1 MRLKKQP
8 KKKGTICSSLSSS
21 EQAIVFSALQDLQ
34 DKDPSQIL
42 SIISEPRLA
51 QRFIEGLPLNNETSI
66 PLLLEFHKAFTDKN
80 TRKAVSRAIFKLK
93 RKGVPVDDYFDKE
106 DNVTSIL
113 LKSREKKAV
122 AYIGPYVLGKGTRP
136 VLIIKD
142 RTGPGQDIAV
152 GLVSD
157 EEGFNEFIYN
167 TYSRKDVKEVKKD
180 LMRKSGVLIETSVS
194 HAATIFEE
202 SYRCHLDLASAPPVE
217 YLELRP
223 WLLEN
228 ASPLER
234 PIIYDLVSESA
245 VNYDLPTYSMLIR
258 LFEHKLM
265 NFWVLDPEL
274 LRPYIEEILKIDE
287 SPLILSE
294 NQKLERITQIKDK
307 ASGELFSG
315 NKGRLWKYRFEEM
328 AFIFFKIKENDYV
341 QICLAAAHA
350 MGKQG
355 SILQKSPVIEFILER
370 SIAFYMEM
378 DKEAGED
385 QGQESNSSPGIL
397 LP

>member
-1 MRLKKQP
+1 MRLKKQK

-21 EQAIVFSALQDLQ
+21 EQAIVSSALQDLQ

-51 QRFIEGLPLNNETSI
+51 QRFIEGLPLNNESSI
-66 PLLLEFHKAFTDKN
+66 PFLLEFHKAFTDKS

-93 RKGVPVDDYFDKE
+93 RRGVPVDEYFDRE

-113 LKSREKKAV
+113 LKSREKKAA

-157 EEGFNEFIYN
+157 EEGFMEFSYD

-180 LMRKSGVLIETSVS
+180 LVRKSGVLIETSVS

-202 SYRCHLDLASAPPVE
+202 AYRCHLDLDSAPPVE

-234 PIIYDLVSESA
+234 PIIYDLIAEYV
-245 VNYDLPTYSMLIR
+245 VNYDLPTSSMLIK

-265 NFWVLDPEL
+265 NSWVIDPEI
-274 LRPYIEEILKIDE
+274 LRPYIDEILKIDE
-287 SPLILSE
+287 SPIILSD
-294 NQKLERITQIKDK
+294 NQKMERIYHIKDK
-307 ASGELFSG
+307 ASDELFSG
-315 NKGRLWKYRFEEM
+315 SKCGLWKYRFEEI
-328 AFIFFKIKENDYV
+328 AFIFFKLKENDYF
-341 QICLAAAHA
+341 QICLAAANA

-355 SILQKSPVIEFILER
+355 NILQKNPVIEFILER
-370 SIAFYMEM
+370 SIAFYMKM
-378 DKEAGED
+378 DQEAGED
-385 QGQESNSSPGIL
+385 EGQESDSGSGIL
-397 LP
+397 LS